1 MILKN
6 LIAPLFIMLAAQA
19 KGGDTASGADPL
31 SLRVISFNI
40 RYAAPGWIHE
50 RPWRVRGPRVIA
62 QLAESAANATMAGA
76 VPVIGLQ
83 EVLRAQLADIKGG
96 LGPDWAHV
104 GTGRDDGREKGEYCP
119 LLYRRGAVALVDSVQ
134 RWLSPTPERPSFWPG
149 AGSRRYVVVGV
160 FEDAATG
167 RRFIAA
173 NTHLDNVSAKAR
185 TEGVKIA
192 LDTIKEVQEKWGPGL
207 GVTLTGDFNSEPG
220 QDAYETVREDG
231 YLVDMYTLVDETRRF
246 GPYATYSGFDPS
258 AEPRVEKRIDFVH
271 VGPDNAW
278 SANRYE
284 VLSNVQ
290 EDIYISDHKAVVG
303 DVTLRS

>member
-6 LIAPLFIMLAAQA
+6 LIAPLLIMLAAQA
-19 KGGDTASGADPL
+19 KGGDTASGPDPL

-40 RYAAPGWIHE
+40 RYAAPGGIHE
-50 RPWRVRGPRVIA
+50 RPWSVRGPRVIA
-62 QLAESAANATMAGA
+62 QLAESAANATAAGA

-83 EVLRAQLADIKGG
+83 EVLHAQLADIQGG

-119 LLYRRGAVALVDSVQ
+119 LLYRRGAVALLDSAQ
-134 RWLSPTPERPSFWPG
+134 RWLSPTPEKPSFWPG

-167 RRFIAA
+167 RRFVAA

-192 LDTIKEVQEKWGPGL
+192 LDTIREVQEKWGPGL
-207 GVTLTGDFNSEPG
+207 GVALTGDFNSEPG
-220 QDAYETVREDG
+220 QDAYETVREGG
-231 YLVDMYTLVDETRRF
+231 YLADLYTLVDETRRF
-246 GPYATYSGFDPS
+246 GPYTTYSGFNPS

-271 VGPDNAW
+271 VGPDDALVA
-278 SANRYE
+278 SRYE

-290 EDIYISDHKAVVG
+290 EGIYISDHRAVMG
-303 DVTLRS
+303 DVTLKS